1 MLAGLGLQSIVT
13 KRCRLHAR
21 VTSTIHETPAKI
33 RNSSPLSARITAAG
47 CVYKSHVIAIQA
59 VPKTSHWSNTA
70 CSVCVHIHWAMESE
84 IMIFI
89 FAYLPV
95 CVASVVLTSAVPGIT
110 YEWTL
115 QTVHRFHRRT
125 AFKDRFIPSG
135 DCGVFSR
142 SPTAN
147 QSYGRSNVQTPPL
160 FLLSLSLRVPCETPE
175 CCSFRQH
182 WARHKRSPEDGPLE
196 HCNGSNLLTA
206 RPRQL
211 SNQDTDYAGVFSRSV
226 RTCSQAWNC
235 SLDQQRSTDNC
246 TEKPGPLVPIS
257 AKRVGA
263 LRTFDTTPRG
273 WLVWLPQTAR
283 DGKATWCLARD
294 YQRWSV
300 QRLWRWTH
308 KHNNHVLSIIPLH
321 RFLHV
326 VRRHF
331 GLFPAVPRKEKKT
344 KRCNR
349 K

>member
-160 FLLSLSLRVPCETPE
+160 FLLSLSLSVFLVRLRNAALSDSTEPDTRGLLRMVRSSTAMGLTYLQRDPDNSLIKTRTMPVF
-175 CCSFRQH
+175 SHDPFGLA
-182 WARHKRSPEDGPLE
+182 ARHGIAVWINKEVPI
-196 HCNGSNLLTA
+196 TA
-206 RPRQL
+206 RK
-211 SNQDTDYAGVFSRSV
+211 
-226 RTCSQAWNC
+226 
-235 SLDQQRSTDNC
+235 SLDR
-246 TEKPGPLVPIS
+246 
-257 AKRVGA
+257 
-263 LRTFDTTPRG
+263 
-273 WLVWLPQTAR
+273 
-283 DGKATWCLARD
+283 
-294 YQRWSV
+294 
-300 QRLWRWTH
+300 
-308 KHNNHVLSIIPLH
+308 
-321 RFLHV
+321 
-326 VRRHF
+326 
-331 GLFPAVPRKEKKT
+331 
-344 KRCNR
+344 
-349 K
+349 